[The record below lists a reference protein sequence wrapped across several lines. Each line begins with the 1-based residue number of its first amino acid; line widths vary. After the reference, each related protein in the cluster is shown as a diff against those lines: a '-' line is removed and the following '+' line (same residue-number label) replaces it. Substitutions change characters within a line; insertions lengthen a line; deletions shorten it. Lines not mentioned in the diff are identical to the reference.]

1 MSMFSVSDLRHAVN
15 TEDQLAFSRVPG
27 VGKKTAGRI
36 ILELK
41 GQLAKDLS
49 SMDSVDSSTEVLE
62 ALTALGYSIN
72 EAREAVRLSETEA
85 DLPMEE
91 RVRSAL
97 EQLSG

>member
-1 MSMFSVSDLRHAVN
+1 MSMFSVSDLTQAVN
-15 TEDQLAFSRVPG
+15 TEDQLAFSKVPG

-41 GQLAKDLS
+41 GQLAKGLS
-49 SMDSVDSSTEVLE
+49 AVDTGESHTEVLE

-72 EAREAVRLSETEA
+72 EAREAVKLSETDA

-91 RVRSAL
+91 RVRAAL
-97 EQLSG
+97 EHLSG